1 MTDRVVA
8 ARRRNGGRYKRND
21 SKGVTEKLQFTIVVY
36 YFISLKFPLS
46 PSSLSSHPINPSRL
60 SLLRFSAA
68 VTSIPATSGPATPSH
83 SERDSFRFLIEF
95 EREILIEEKKVE
107 FGRKWWLGFGYH
119 V

>member
-1 MTDRVVA
+1 MKNNIKVIRQSEEEWQQFA
-8 ARRRNGGRYKRND
+8 F
-21 SKGVTEKLQFTIVVY
+21 STEEGEAWAFLQAVNEA
-36 YFISLKFPLS
+36 K
-46 PSSLSSHPINPSRL
+46 HR
-60 SLLRFSAA
+60 AA